1 MEMKN
6 ILEPISKI
14 QVRVIL
20 NEVPPFGFR
29 KERDSKSGKS
39 GLCAGRFF
47 AEFTLNEANML
58 SMTTVQFLRCVLV
71 FLFVGTLNTYAQESL
86 TQFVNPF
93 IGTDGHGH
101 TYPGATVPF
110 GMVQVSPDNGRDGWD
125 WSSGYHYSD
134 SLIKGFSHTHFSG
147 TGVGDLCD
155 VLLMPAILTNPNLPY
170 SSHFSHQQE
179 NAEPGYYQ
187 VTLSNGINVELTATA
202 RAGFHCYTFPQSN
215 DSKIVIDLAHHI
227 NWDSPVTTQI
237 NIVNST
243 TVTGYR
249 FSRGWAPN
257 QKIFFVVKFSKPFK
271 SFLQGNDSLLERN
284 KKSVTG
290 KGVKSVFDFTTK
302 ENEQILVK
310 IGISAVDIE
319 GAIKNLET
327 EIPHWNLKKIR
338 SAAKQLWEK
347 ELNKIRVTTNDRA
360 AKETFYTALYHTML
374 APVIYQDVDGRYRG
388 GDDRIHVAKGFTNY
402 TIFSLWDTFRAA
414 HPLFTI
420 LHPERVNDFINSM
433 LAFNREFGYLPI
445 WNFHANETYCMIGYH
460 SIPVIVDAY
469 AKGFRGFDAEEAFT
483 AMLKTAA
490 KDTLGLNWYRRYN
503 YVPTDLEVESV
514 SKTLEYAFDD
524 WCIAQM
530 AKMLNRDKE
539 FKHFSERAGYYQN
552 LFDTSSLFFRGKT
565 ASGMW
570 REPFDPYSIH
580 HRMND
585 YTEGNA
591 WQYSWFVPHDV
602 EGLIRLNGGKK
613 RFIERLDSLFE
624 QTASLTGAHISPDV
638 SGLIGQYAHGN
649 EPSHHIA
656 YLYSY
661 AGASWKTQERV
672 REIMTT
678 MYNNTPAGLCGNE
691 DCGQMSAWYI
701 LSALGMYPVNPAA
714 GEYVI
719 GSPLYEST
727 EVRFGENI
735 LKITARNTSPANKYV
750 HSVMLN
756 GRALSGVSI
765 RHEDLAKGGEL
776 IFKMSDVPEKKEGA
790 PVPDAP
796 R

>member
-1 MEMKN
+1 MKY
-6 ILEPISKI
+6 LFFVLFISAK
-14 QVRVIL
+14 
-20 NEVPPFGFR
+20 
-29 KERDSKSGKS
+29 
-39 GLCAGRFF
+39 
-47 AEFTLNEANML
+47 
-58 SMTTVQFLRCVLV
+58 
-71 FLFVGTLNTYAQESL
+71 LFSQELL

-147 TGVGDLCD
+147 TGIGDLCD
-155 VLLMPAILTNPNLPY
+155 VLLMPAILKDPKEKY
-170 SSHFSHQQE
+170 SSHFSHNQE
-179 NAEPGYYQ
+179 HAEPGYYQ
-187 VTLSNGINVELTATA
+187 VKLLSSGINVELTASA
-202 RAGFHCYTFPQSN
+202 RTGFHRYTFPKSG
-215 DSKIVIDLAHHI
+215 DAKIILDLSHRL
-227 NWDSPVTTQI
+227 NWDSPTESQI
-237 NIVNST
+237 TVVNST

-257 QKIFFVVKFSKPFK
+257 QKIFFALKFSKPFV
-271 SFLQGNDSLLERN
+271 SHLLGNDSVLSG
-284 KKSVTG
+284 KKRSQSE
-290 KGVKSVFDFTTK
+290 KGVKGVFGFSAK
-302 ENEQILVK
+302 ANEQILVK
-310 IGISAVDIE
+310 VGISGVDID
-319 GAIKNLET
+319 GAMKNMDF
-327 EIPHWNLKKIR
+327 EISHWDFEMVRTKARL
-338 SAAKQLWEK
+338 LWEK
-347 ELNKIRVTTNDRA
+347 ELSKIKIMTTDHA
-360 AKETFYTALYHTML
+360 AKETFYTALYHSML
-374 APVIYQDVDGRYRG
+374 APVLYQDVDARYRG
-388 GDDRIHVAKGFTNY
+388 GDDSIHTAKGFTNY

-420 LHPERVNDFINSM
+420 VQPERVNDFVNSM
-433 LAFNREFGYLPI
+433 LAFNRESGYLPI

-460 SIPVIVDAY
+460 SVPVIVDAY
-469 AKGFRGFDAEEAFT
+469 AKGFRGFNADEAFA

-490 KDTLGLNWYRRYN
+490 KDTLGLNWYRQFK

-530 AKMLNRDKE
+530 ARMLDRNEE
-539 FKHFSERAGYYQN
+539 FKLFSERAGYYQN
-552 LFDTSSLFFRGKT
+552 LFDTSTLFFRGKT
-565 ASGMW
+565 SNGMW

-602 EGLIRLNGGKK
+602 DGLIRLNGGRE

-624 QTASLTGAHISPDV
+624 QATSLTGAHISPDV

-656 YLYSY
+656 YLYSF
-661 AGASWKTQERV
+661 AGAPWKTQMRV
-672 REIMTT
+672 REIMAT

-701 LSALGMYPVNPAA
+701 FSALGLYPVNPADGA
-714 GEYVI
+714 YAI
-719 GSPLYEST
+719 GSPLFEIAEIQT
-727 EVRFGENI
+727 GEKT
-735 LKITARNTSPANKYV
+735 LKITATNVSSSNKYV
-750 HSVMLN
+750 RSVMLN
-756 GRALSGVSI
+756 GNARSGISV
-765 RHEDLAKGGEL
+765 RHEELMQGGEMV
-776 IFKMSDVPEKKEGA
+776 FEMSSVPEIKRGA
-790 PVPDAP
+790 PEPDAP
-796 R
+796 RR